1 LVTVPRSFR
10 FDVFELRPESSELL
24 KGGSRIKLKPQAARV
39 LELLVLR
46 AGEAV
51 PREDLQRAL
60 WDQDTFVDFERSL
73 NSCVTQ
79 VRAALGDDP
88 LAPRFIETLPRHGYR
103 FIGKV
108 EPEAKTASS
117 RKWPAVLPLAV
128 ALAAVAFLWAFHAGS
143 PDRPMLLVRPFEN
156 LSGDETR
163 DFFAAGLTE
172 ELITR
177 LASLPPERLGVYAR
191 ETAMRA
197 DGGLEYD
204 YALEGSFRLQG
215 ERVRITARLVDGHD
229 SRTVWAESYDRDA
242 GDALGVQ
249 FEVADRVARALVP
262 AIARSGPAPYSGSTS
277 IAGAHEAYLEG
288 RHALAEMSA
297 SGCERAAQ
305 AFERAVALDP
315 GYARAWAGLADAWN
329 LKPWWGGASPRE
341 SARRGREAAEKALA
355 IAPDLAEA
363 EDAMGFV
370 LLYRDFDFAGAEA
383 RFRRAIDLKPGLA
396 STHYWYAGLL
406 SALGRHEEAI
416 DSIRRAQELDP
427 LSPLINA
434 DAGWYYYYARRYE
447 DAVRECRR
455 VLSLDPGYAWAQHC
469 VVAASA
475 RAGRDEE
482 AKRGFVDLAAML
494 HAPEDVRQAIA
505 STQEVDEAGRLLS
518 GWLLDRTATGP
529 GEFHPSSYVGALLR
543 LDVGDRAGALESL
556 EAAYEE
562 RDGSL
567 IQLAT
572 DPRLDPLRG
581 EPRFER
587 LLGRLDLLPVAAS
600 NMMPPDSSENAHR
613 P

>member
-1 LVTVPRSFR
+1 VTQTRSLR
-10 FDVFELRPESSELL
+10 FDVFELLPESGELL

-39 LELLVLR
+39 LELLLLR

-51 PREDLQRAL
+51 PREDIQRAL
-60 WDQDTFVDFERSL
+60 WDQETFVDFERSL
-73 NSCVTQ
+73 NSCVAQ

-103 FIGKV
+103 FIGRV
-108 EPEAKTASS
+108 EPDAKAAS
-117 RKWPAVLPLAV
+117 RRWPALLPLGIAIATV
-128 ALAAVAFLWAFHAGS
+128 VGLWALRG
-143 PDRPMLLVRPFEN
+143 RPPERSMLLVRSFEN
-156 LSGDETR
+156 LSGDER
-163 DFFAAGLTE
+163 QDFFAAGLTE

-177 LASLPPERLGVYAR
+177 LASVAPEELGVYAR
-191 ETAMRA
+191 DTAMRA
-197 DGGLEYD
+197 ASGLECD
-204 YALEGSFRLQG
+204 YALEGSFRRQG
-215 ERVRITARLVDGHD
+215 DRVRITARLVDPND
-229 SRTVWAESYDRDA
+229 SRTLWAESYDRSA

-249 FEVADRVARALVP
+249 SEVAGRVARALVP
-262 AIARSGPAPYSGSTS
+262 ALARSRPASYSGSTS
-277 IAGAHEAYLEG
+277 SAAAHEAYLEG

-297 SGCERAAQ
+297 SGSERAGE

-315 GYARAWAGLADAWN
+315 GYARAWAGLAEAWN
-329 LKPWWGGASPRE
+329 LKPWWGAASPRE
-341 SARRGREAAEKALA
+341 SARRGRAAAEKALA
-355 IAPDLAEA
+355 LAPDLAEA

-383 RFRRAIDLKPGLA
+383 RFERAITLQPGLA

-406 SALGRHEEAI
+406 SAVGRHDEAI

-447 DAVRECRR
+447 DSIRECRR
-455 VLSLDPGYAWAQHC
+455 VLSLDPEYAWAQSC
-469 VVAASA
+469 VVAAAA
-475 RAGRDEE
+475 RAGRVEE
-482 AKRGFVDLAAML
+482 ARRGLLELATML
-494 HAPEDVRQAIA
+494 RAPEDVRREIA
-505 STQEVDEAGRLLS
+505 SASDIDARGRRLS
-518 GWLLDRTATGP
+518 AWLLDRTAPRP
-529 GEFHPSSYVGALLR
+529 GEFYPSPYSRALLR
-543 LDVGDRAGALESL
+543 LDVGDPAGALESL

-587 LLGRLDLLPVAAS
+587 LLGRVNLRAP
-600 NMMPPDSSENAHR
+600 R
-613 P
+613 PRV